1 MRTGD
6 PLDDFRNRWI
16 VEMEVDRAFVRDA
29 PNAIDEW
36 QGIRR
41 IPQRRRAHVLPIT
54 SIRNRSEKP
63 VLRPYI
69 YVDDVTRTMDPF
81 TVAIVLIIIGAALL
95 IVEAFSP
102 GAFMVI
108 PGTVLV
114 ILGLVG
120 AAYPDILY
128 SWWSPVIALVVAVPV
143 TLLTVK
149 GYQRL
154 AKPEPPTT
162 TVASSLVG
170 REGTVIVSTET
181 GSMKG
186 KVKIGSDTWSATS
199 DEPIEAGAKVVVENG
214 EGVHVHVRR
223 LRTR

>member
-1 MRTGD
+1 MLEKTASALTVICGKESSAYRR
-6 PLDDFRNRWI
+6 DDG
-16 VEMEVDRAFVRDA
+16 VY
-29 PNAIDEW
+29 
-36 QGIRR
+36 
-41 IPQRRRAHVLPIT
+41 VLPIT
-54 SIRNRSEKP
+54 SLRNRSEIL

-69 YVDDVTRTMDPF
+69 YVDGVIRTMDPF

-120 AAYPDILY
+120 AAFPDILY

-199 DEPIEAGAKVVVENG
+199 DEPIEAGARVVVENG